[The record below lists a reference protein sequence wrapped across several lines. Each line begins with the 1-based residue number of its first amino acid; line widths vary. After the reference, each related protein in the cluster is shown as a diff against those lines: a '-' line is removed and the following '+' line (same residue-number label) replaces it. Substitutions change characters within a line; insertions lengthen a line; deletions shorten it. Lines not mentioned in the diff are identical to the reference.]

1 MGSLV
6 ESYEKESWA
15 EEYPPKVKA
24 MFEAVL
30 ELFESGRGLSSLTVS
45 EITAKAG
52 IGKGTAYEYFS
63 SKEEIIAGALN
74 YEAKKHIKIISNL
87 IEEERN
93 FREILM
99 TGFDIMD
106 SVFEKQRGFALIL
119 RIVRDDTINGG
130 NVLTEIEKH
139 KCNFDMVKDMINR
152 VAEIARKENLI
163 RETDE
168 YRVQS
173 AIISQV
179 AEYAI
184 FVMHQRVYQ
193 DIDKQVAKET
203 AYENILKM
211 LN

>member
-1 MGSLV
+1 MKSL
-6 ESYEKESWA
+6 EKSDEKKPWA

-30 ELFESGRGLSSLTVS
+30 ELFESGKGLSSLTVS

-63 SKEEIIAGALN
+63 SKEEMIAGALN
-74 YEAKKHIKIISNL
+74 YEAKEHMKIIGNL
-87 IEEERN
+87 VREECS

-99 TGFDIMD
+99 KGFDMMD
-106 SVFEKQRGFALIL
+106 SVFGKQRGFALIL
-119 RIVRDDTINGG
+119 RIIRDDSINGG
-130 NVLTEIEKH
+130 NVLNEIEKH
-139 KCNFDMVKDMINR
+139 KCNFDMVKDMVNQ

-168 YRVQS
+168 YKVQS
-173 AIISQV
+173 AIISQI

-184 FVMHQRVYQ
+184 FVIYQGFYQ
-193 DIDKQVAKET
+193 DTDRQVARET

-211 LN
+211 LS

>member
-1 MGSLV
+1 MENL
-6 ESYEKESWA
+6 EKRDEKKPWA

-30 ELFESGRGLSSLTVS
+30 ELFESGKGLSSLTVS
-45 EITAKAG
+45 EITARAG

-74 YEAKKHIKIISNL
+74 YEAKKHMKIIGNL
-87 IEEERN
+87 VKEECS

-99 TGFDIMD
+99 KGFDMMD
-106 SVFEKQRGFALIL
+106 SVFGKQRGFALIL
-119 RIVRDDTINGG
+119 RIIRDDSINGG
-130 NVLTEIEKH
+130 DVLNEIEKH
-139 KCNFDMVKDMINR
+139 KCNFDMVKEMVNR

-168 YRVQS
+168 YKIQC

-184 FVMHQRVYQ
+184 FVIYQ
-193 DIDKQVAKET
+193 GLYQNTDSQVARET

>member
-1 MGSLV
+1 MGSL
-6 ESYEKESWA
+6 EKRDEKKPWA

-30 ELFESGRGLSSLTVS
+30 ELFESGKGLSSLTVS

-74 YEAKKHIKIISNL
+74 YESQKHIKIISSL
-87 IEEERN
+87 IEKGCS

-99 TGFDIMD
+99 KGFDVMD

-119 RIVRDDTINGG
+119 RLIRDKSINGG
-130 NVLTEIEKH
+130 DMLTEMEKH
-139 KCNFDMVKDMINR
+139 KCNFDMVKELVNQ

-163 RETDE
+163 GETDE
-168 YRVQS
+168 YKIQC
-173 AIISQV
+173 AIISQI

-184 FVMHQRVYQ
+184 FVIYQGLYRNTDRRV
-193 DIDKQVAKET
+193 ARET